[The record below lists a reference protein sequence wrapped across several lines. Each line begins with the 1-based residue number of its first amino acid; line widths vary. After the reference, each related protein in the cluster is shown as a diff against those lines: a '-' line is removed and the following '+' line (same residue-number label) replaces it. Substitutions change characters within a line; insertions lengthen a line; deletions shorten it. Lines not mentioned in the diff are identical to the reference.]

1 MIGDIYR
8 YGFSFAEKRFLINL
22 LASMFWKSAKKTT
35 AKEAMGLMENGKALF
50 IDVRLP
56 MHYQKVLIKGL

>member
-1 MIGDIYR
+1 M
-8 YGFSFAEKRFLINL
+8 S
-22 LASMFWKSAKKTT
+22 WKSAKKTT
-35 AKEAMGLMENGKALF
+35 AKEAMGLMENGNALF